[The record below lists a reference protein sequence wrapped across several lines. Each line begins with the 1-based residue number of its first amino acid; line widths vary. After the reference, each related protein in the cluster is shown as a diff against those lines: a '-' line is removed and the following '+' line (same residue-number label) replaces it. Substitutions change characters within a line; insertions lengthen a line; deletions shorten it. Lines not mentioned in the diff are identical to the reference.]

1 MLSQCAFPES
11 CAIFIRRRRNVQRNI
26 LLQFHPCLLYT
37 SGIGE
42 LLSEADGTASV
53 QRELT
58 PEDFDARDVK
68 LGFYRKLDRFSQ
80 MQVLSGVDA
89 LRDAGFTIDADNA
102 SRVGSTIG
110 TADGP
115 MAEITSFQKTVCE
128 KMCIRDR
135 RSRMF

>member
-1 MLSQCAFPES
+1 M
-11 CAIFIRRRRNVQRNI
+11 
-26 LLQFHPCLLYT
+26 T
-37 SGIGE
+37 GIGE

-58 PEDFDARDVK
+58 PEDFGARDVK

-110 TADGP
+110 TADVP
-115 MAEITSFQKTVCE
+115 MAEITSFQNTVCE
-128 KMCIRDR
+128 KGPPAGSAFI
-135 RSRMF
+135 FPHTV